1 MKNWFAGVA
10 VTAGIL
16 LVMDTAMAN
25 PFDNTVPEDS
35 NLTTVSKSV
44 KLCEGFCNSM
54 TVNQKAWSGGI
65 TEVRGFP
72 GAEDERVFRFQ
83 AKKGFCGGDYDCSSD
98 AKKWLKRRAEVITK
112 NKIGNGQTHIYKWSM
127 YIPSSQQFTSND
139 FVRPVQWHGSNNK
152 TSMAIAFGSVNGLT
166 LYTKNMLNHKDSK
179 NTEIYGHNYKDKW
192 LNFEVHFTRHKTEGA
207 IMVAINDKVVF
218 ECENC
223 QTNVSNDSKLFFGIG
238 SHANKTWNAVKYDQE
253 NTWAYTEHV
262 VFFKDVQMF
271 KVLKNGKL
279 KAYYN

>member
-16 LVMDTAMAN
+16 LVMEPAMAN

-72 GAEDERVFRFQ
+72 GAEEERVFRFQ
-83 AKKGFCGGDYDCSSD
+83 AKEGFCGGDYDCSSD

-112 NKIGNGQTHIYKWSM
+112 NKSNGATRRNAFILFFFSAFFKLTSKG
-127 YIPSSQQFTSND
+127 IPSVVKIC
-139 FVRPVQWHGSNNK
+139 FVSELIK
-152 TSMAIAFGSVNGLT
+152 
-166 LYTKNMLNHKDSK
+166 K
-179 NTEIYGHNYKDKW
+179 
-192 LNFEVHFTRHKTEGA
+192 
-207 IMVAINDKVVF
+207 
-218 ECENC
+218 
-223 QTNVSNDSKLFFGIG
+223 
-238 SHANKTWNAVKYDQE
+238 
-253 NTWAYTEHV
+253 
-262 VFFKDVQMF
+262 
-271 KVLKNGKL
+271 
-279 KAYYN
+279 